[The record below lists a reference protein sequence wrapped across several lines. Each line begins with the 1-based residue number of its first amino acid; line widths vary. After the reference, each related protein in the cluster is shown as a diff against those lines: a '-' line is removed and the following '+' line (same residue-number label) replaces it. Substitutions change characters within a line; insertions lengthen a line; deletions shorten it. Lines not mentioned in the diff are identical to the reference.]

1 MLRPLATRCSSSVA
15 EELLEGVSLQTV
27 LTVDAEVKIADLT
40 EDFIRWLSS
49 LEPYGKANPQP
60 VFLSRRLEV
69 KDLRYIGKT
78 GQHLRLRVRQGNQ
91 EITALAFNQANRWET
106 DVNYLDL
113 VYTVSVD
120 RWRGVETVNLKILD
134 FQPSAG

>member
-1 MLRPLATRCSSSVA
+1 LAVA
-15 EELLEGVSLQTV
+15 EELLEGRDLQTM
-27 LTVDAEVKIADLT
+27 LAVDAEVKIADLT
-40 EDFIRWLSS
+40 EDFIRWMRS
-49 LEPYGKANPQP
+49 LEPFGKANPQP

-69 KDLRYIGKT
+69 KDLRYIGKS

-91 EITALAFNQANRWET
+91 EFTALAFNQASRWET

-120 RWRGVETVNLKILD
+120 RWRGVEMVNLKVLD
-134 FQPSAG
+134 FRPAAG